1 MKAKMSSR
9 TVKQNYPLTSKRT
22 GYPTLFGKAG
32 RMQAESEQQDCE
44 AGPFFD
50 VNFKA
55 YWLSYCI
62 LFGGLANMNTH
73 WKIATIPIF
82 RKPALP

>member
-1 MKAKMSSR
+1 
-9 TVKQNYPLTSKRT
+9 
-22 GYPTLFGKAG
+22 
-32 RMQAESEQQDCE
+32 MQAESKQQDCE

-55 YWLSYCI
+55 YRLSYCI

-73 WKIATIPIF
+73 
-82 RKPALP
+82 